1 MKKQEDEIRRIKD
14 ALLAAGLTLSG
25 EKPLPYGH
33 QLLISSSAEKANIN
47 VYAGKKGISFVVG
60 GAGGM
65 LKEELTA
72 ICEGRQLSCTVGDNK
87 GGAEPAWEAVGF
99 EGCHDFDGSWI
110 GCDESGKGDVFG
122 PLVTAAVRVD
132 LDTARQL
139 TQMGIK
145 DSKLLSDSK
154 IAVLAGSIR
163 ELCPHRYVETA
174 LLPADYNARYQE
186 FRARGLNL
194 NHLLAAAHAENLE
207 GMLAAEPCRF
217 ALIDQFAADTVLS
230 SCLQPLGRTI
240 TVRQIVR
247 GERNVAVA
255 AASILARDR
264 FVTTM
269 AELSA
274 RFAVRLPKGAG
285 AGVKAAIREFVALY
299 GRDHLK
305 HVGKLHFKTFDD
317 AAAMDESE

>member
-1 MKKQEDEIRRIKD
+1 MKKLEDEIRRIKD

-33 QLLISSSAEKANIN
+33 QLLISASAEKANIN
-47 VYAGKKGISFVVG
+47 VYAGKKGISIVVG
-60 GAGGM
+60 GAGGK

-72 ICEGRQLSCTVGDNK
+72 ICEGRQLSYRAGVEED
-87 GGAEPAWEAVGF
+87 AAPAREEIGF

-132 LDTARQL
+132 QDTARQL

-154 IAVLAGSIR
+154 IGVLADSIR
-163 ELCPHRYVETA
+163 ELCPYRYVEKA
-174 LLPADYNARYQE
+174 LLPADYNVRYKE

-194 NHLLAAAHAENLE
+194 NHLLAVAHAENLE

-217 ALIDQFAADTVLS
+217 ALIDQFAAENVVS
-230 SCLQPLGRTI
+230 ACLQPLGRTI

-285 AGVKAAIREFVALY
+285 AGVKAAIREFVALH
-299 GRDHLK
+299 GAAQLK

-317 AAAMDESE
+317 ATAMDESE